1 MSEDAST
8 EAADTRVAEAMTFVE
23 HLAELRSRIVKSLI
37 GVAIGTVIVLV
48 AYERILE
55 FLVRPYVELCASRE
69 SLECDGSLYSFGPVE
84 GFTARM
90 RISAYGG
97 LILALPIVTWQVWR
111 FIVPALSKRERRYSR
126 SFIVAAVILFAAGS
140 ALAYW
145 TLGKALEFLIGWA
158 GEDITQAFQITKY
171 VGLVGL
177 MMAAFGVGFL
187 APLLVVFLQL
197 VEVVTPRTLLRQWR
211 TAILVILVTA
221 AVITP
226 SGDPVSLA
234 ALAVPMIVLYALA
247 IALGAVVMWR
257 RRRRMRHV

>member
-1 MSEDAST
+1 MT
-8 EAADTRVAEAMTFVE
+8 ETTSDTNQEAMTFIE
-23 HLAELRSRIVKSLI
+23 HLAELRSRIVKALA
-37 GVAIGTVIVLV
+37 GVAMGAIVVLI
-48 AYERILE
+48 AYEQILE
-55 FLVRPYVELCASRE
+55 FLVQPYVDLCTARAS
-69 SLECDGSLYSFGPVE
+69 LKCDGSLYSFGPVE

-97 LILALPIVTWQVWR
+97 LILAMPIVTWQVWR

-126 SFIVAAVILFAAGS
+126 SFIVAAVVLFAAGA

-145 TLGKALEFLIGWA
+145 TLGKALEFLIGWS

-211 TAILVILVTA
+211 IAILVILIVA

-247 IALGAVVMWR
+247 IAVGSVVLWR
-257 RRRRMRHV
+257 RRRRASNR

>member
-1 MSEDAST
+1 MT
-8 EAADTRVAEAMTFVE
+8 EATSGADQEAMTFVE
-23 HLAELRSRIVKSLI
+23 HLVELRSRIVKALA
-37 GVAIGTVIVLV
+37 GVAVGALVVLI
-48 AYERILE
+48 AYEQILE
-55 FLVRPYVELCASRE
+55 FLVRPYVELCSARD
-69 SLECDGSLYSFGPVE
+69 SLNCDGSLYSFGPVE

-97 LILALPIVTWQVWR
+97 LILAMPVVTWQVWR

-126 SFIVAAVILFAAGS
+126 SFIVAAVVLFAAGA

-145 TLGKALEFLIGWA
+145 TLGRALEFLIGWS

-197 VEVVTPRTLLRQWR
+197 VEVVTPRTLMRQWR
-211 TAILVILVTA
+211 IAILAIVIIA

-247 IALGAVVMWR
+247 IAVGSLVLWQR
-257 RRRRMRHV
+257 RRRTGNR

>member
-1 MSEDAST
+1 MT
-8 EAADTRVAEAMTFVE
+8 ESGFAQMTFVE
-23 HLAELRSRIVKSLI
+23 HLAELRSRIVKSLL
-37 GVAIGTVIVLV
+37 GVAVGALIVLL
-48 AYERILE
+48 AYEYILDL
-55 FLVRPYVELCASRE
+55 LVQPYVDLCERQPR
-69 SLECDGSLYSFGPVE
+69 LKCNGSLYSLGPVE

-97 LILALPIVTWQVWR
+97 LILAFPVVTWQVWR

-126 SFIVAAVILFAAGS
+126 AFIVAAVLLFAAGA

-145 TLGKALEFLIGWA
+145 TLGRALEFLIGWA
-158 GEDITQAFQITKY
+158 GQDITQAFQITKY

-197 VEVVTPRTLLRQWR
+197 VEVVSPTTLLKQWR
-211 TAILVILVTA
+211 TAILVILVLA

-234 ALAVPMIVLYALA
+234 ALALPMTVLYAIA
-247 IALGAVVMWR
+247 IGIGALVMWR
-257 RRRRMRHV
+257 RRKRQR